1 MRWCCEV
8 ADRCVRMAS
17 QLRVQVLKKSQSS
30 QQCEKVVKELAHVCT
45 KPRDEARTHS
55 SVPRCAVPPCGHMM
69 LAGCRSHR
77 LNTQLSRKRASTEGF
92 DLRGE
97 PAVATIA
104 MPLQRPRRLLVAFV
118 AATFLLLG
126 KLVTVTLAMCQ
137 ACLLRPQAA
146 RVASGGQAQ
155 SRPEPCTL
163 GSLVPEP

>member
-1 MRWCCEV
+1 MCR
-8 ADRCVRMAS
+8 AP
-17 QLRVQVLKKSQSS
+17 LRTYDAGRLSKPQV
-30 QQCEKVVKELAHVCT
+30 EHT
-45 KPRDEARTHS
+45 TI
-55 SVPRCAVPPCGHMM
+55 
-69 LAGCRSHR
+69 
-77 LNTQLSRKRASTEGF
+77 TKRASTEGF